1 MKENEIR
8 PEAILRRYL
17 ELSAQDA
24 VNCFG
29 DEPRASI
36 NCVACGAAEADYQF
50 EKNGFTYSQCAVCGT
65 LFQSPRPSIEAFE
78 AFYRKSESSRYWAE
92 VFFPAVA
99 EVRREKIFRPRVERL
114 SALCSEVG
122 LDARSI
128 IDVGAGYGIFLDE
141 WRRRFPDVNAVAV
154 EPSAS
159 LASECR
165 AKGFTVVEDIAE
177 NVTELDRSA
186 DLVTC
191 FEVLEHIYNPLN
203 FMRTLKNLA
212 RPGGYVFVSTL
223 GIEGFDLQ
231 LLWEKSGQ
239 ISPPHHI
246 NFLSIKGFEQLFQR
260 AGLEDV
266 RVSTPGQLD
275 VDIVRN
281 AVKDQPGLLDE
292 QRFLR
297 TILADEGRAAAFQ
310 QFLQEQRL
318 SSHVWVIGRTPVRQ
332 EAGA

>member
-17 ELSAQDA
+17 ELSAKDA
-24 VNCFG
+24 VDCFG

-36 NCVACGAAEADYQF
+36 NCVACGAAETAHQF
-50 EKNGFTYSQCAVCGT
+50 DKSGFAYGQCAVCGT

-78 AFYRKSESSRYWAE
+78 AFYRQSESSRYWAE

-122 LDARSI
+122 LDARNVM
-128 IDVGAGYGIFLDE
+128 DVGAGYGIFLDE
-141 WRRRFPDVNAVAV
+141 WRRRFPDVNAIAV

-159 LASECR
+159 LAAECR

-177 NVTELDRSA
+177 NVAGFDQSA

-191 FEVLEHIYNPLN
+191 FEVLEHIYDPLS
-203 FMRTLKNLA
+203 FVRTLKNLA

-223 GIEGFDLQ
+223 GIDGFDLQ
-231 LLWEKSGQ
+231 LLWEKSSQ

-281 AVKDQPGLLDE
+281 AVRNEPGLLDQ

-297 TILADEGRAAAFQ
+297 TLLADEDRATAFQ
-310 QFLQEQRL
+310 QFLREQRL
-318 SSHVWVIGRTPVRQ
+318 SSHVWVIGRTPERKGVD
-332 EAGA
+332 A